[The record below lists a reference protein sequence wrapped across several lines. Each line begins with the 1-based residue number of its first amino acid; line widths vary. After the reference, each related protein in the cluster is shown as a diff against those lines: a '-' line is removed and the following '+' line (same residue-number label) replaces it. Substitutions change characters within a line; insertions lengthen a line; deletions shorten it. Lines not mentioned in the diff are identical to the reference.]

1 MCTYNLIPIYLH
13 FQGAVEHALCG
24 NKLIN
29 LFVAT
34 VILSLARE
42 LKEKKSPDHLS
53 YGCSNIRVTHHIIL

>member
-1 MCTYNLIPIYLH
+1 MCIYNLIPIYLH
-13 FQGAVEHALCG
+13 FQGAVEHVLCG

-42 LKEKKSPDHLS
+42 LKEKKGAL
-53 YGCSNIRVTHHIIL
+53 II